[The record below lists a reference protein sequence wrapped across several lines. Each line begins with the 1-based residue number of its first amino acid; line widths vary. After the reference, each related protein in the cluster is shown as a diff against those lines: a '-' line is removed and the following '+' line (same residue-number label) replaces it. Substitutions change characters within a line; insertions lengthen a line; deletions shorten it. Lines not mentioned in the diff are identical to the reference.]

1 MIPQFYDEFG
11 IYTTDEDI
19 EIFIKNLINLGEN
32 DDKVIYSKCIN
43 TFGLMF
49 SETIENLLYY
59 YED

>member
-11 IYTTDEDI
+11 IYTTEEDI

-32 DDKVIYSKCIN
+32 DDITIYNKCID
-43 TFGLMF
+43 TFGRVF
-49 SETIENLLYY
+49 AETIDHLLYY